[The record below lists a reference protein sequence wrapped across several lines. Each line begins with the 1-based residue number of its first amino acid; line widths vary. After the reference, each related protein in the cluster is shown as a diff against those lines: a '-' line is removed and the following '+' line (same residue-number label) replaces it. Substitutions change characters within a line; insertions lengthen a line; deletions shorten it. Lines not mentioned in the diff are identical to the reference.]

1 MGVAALK
8 IKIMPESAETD
19 LSSLAEDIKKKLEK
33 AGAIKIN
40 NTEEEPIA
48 FGLKAVIIT
57 LAWPEEK
64 ETDLALNAARKNK
77 EVKSAEVLDYRRSFG

>member
-8 IKIMPESAETD
+8 IKIMPESVGKD
-19 LSSLAEDIKKKLEK
+19 LSSLKEDLKEKLKK

-40 NTEEEPIA
+40 HVEEDLIA

-57 LAWPEEK
+57 LAWPEDK
-64 ETDLALNAARKNK
+64 ETDIALNAVKDNK